1 MGLLYYKKILWF
13 VLFLVLMISFPLGY
27 TGFKGSSGSFPSNYV
42 ARLVCL
48 NGTRQVVNGKEY
60 YQLGYFSFGS
70 VFRVDFIVQNF
81 LNSPLNATIRVMQDR
96 SPHELILISEINYF
110 IVKPRSWI
118 RVTVS
123 FIVVQ
128 SANDTTMQNTGVFI
142 WVESSDGA
150 VSPSIVLLAYVGP
163 SH

>member
-1 MGLLYYKKILWF
+1 MKLKGILIIILLINVVGATSFYHMGLKYSHK
-13 VLFLVLMISFPLGY
+13 SF
-27 TGFKGSSGSFPSNYV
+27 SSNYF

-48 NGTRQVVNGKEY
+48 NGTRQVVNGREY

-96 SPHELILISEINYF
+96 SPHELIPISEINYF